1 MAEGILVFAEQR
13 NGHLMKAAQEVLTA
27 GHTLAEESG
36 TGMAAVVIGPGAD
49 SLTDDIARYGASD
62 VYIADGDA
70 FANYSGLAYA
80 EAVRAAAAE
89 VDPGVILFA
98 ADSMGQ
104 DLAPVVAAKL
114 QVGNGSDVTEVHYT
128 DGSVTA
134 KRPVY
139 AGKSFVNIAFKK
151 SPAVLTIRPNTYPPA
166 ENPADATV
174 QNLDVAPS
182 ENALRVKATFEESE
196 SERPE
201 LTEAERI
208 VSGGRGVG
216 SPEDFEIIEKLAD
229 ALGAAVGA
237 SRAVTDAGWRP
248 YSEQV
253 GQTGKTVS
261 PALYVAC
268 GISGAIQ
275 HLAGMRSSKVIV
287 AINKDPEAPI
297 FKVADYGIVADL
309 FEAIPR
315 FIEALE
321 NQG

>member
-13 NGHLMKAAQEVLTA
+13 NGHLMKAAKEVLTA

-36 TGMAAVVIGPGAD
+36 TEMSAVVVGEGVD
-49 SLTDDIARYGASD
+49 SLTDEIAQFGASN
-62 VYIADGDA
+62 VYVADDA
-70 FANYSGLAYA
+70 GFANYTGLAYA
-80 EAVRAAAAE
+80 EAVNAAVNEA
-89 VDPGVILFA
+89 DPAVILFP

-114 QVGNGSDVTEVHYT
+114 EVGNGSDVTKVNYS
-128 DGSVTA
+128 DGKVTA
-134 KRPVY
+134 RRPVY
-139 AGKSFVNIAFKK
+139 AGKSFVDISFRK
-151 SPAVLTIRPNTYPPA
+151 SPAVLTVRPNTYPP
-166 ENPADATV
+166 EEHPVNGTV
-174 QNLDVAPS
+174 QSLDVTPS
-182 ENALRVKATFEESE
+182 DNALRVSATFEESE

-216 SPEDFEIIEKLAD
+216 SADDFEIIEKLAD

-297 FKVADYGIVADL
+297 FKIADYGIVADL

-315 FIEALE
+315 FIEELE
-321 NQG
+321 NQD

>member
-13 NGHLMKAAQEVLTA
+13 NGQLMKAAKEVLTA
-27 GHTLAEESG
+27 GYQIAESSG
-36 TGMAAVVIGPGAD
+36 TTVSTVVVGDGVSSI
-49 SLTDDIARYGASD
+49 TDDISQFGASTIY
-62 VYIADGDA
+62 VADDGEL
-70 FANYSGLAYA
+70 ANYSGLAYA
-80 EAVRAAAAE
+80 EYIRAAIEQA
-89 VDPGVILFA
+89 DPAVVLFP

-114 QVGNGSDVTEVHYT
+114 GVGNGSDVTEIQYQ
-128 DGSVTA
+128 DGTVTA

-139 AGKSFVNIAFKK
+139 AGKSLVNITFQQ
-151 SPAVLTIRPNTYPPA
+151 SPAVLTVRPNTYPPEEHPGEA
-166 ENPADATV
+166 SVE
-174 QNLDVAPS
+174 NLDVSLPD
-182 ENALRVKATFEESE
+182 NALRVTARFEVSE

-201 LTEAERI
+201 LTEANRI

-229 ALGAAVGA
+229 AMSAAVGA

-287 AINKDPEAPI
+287 AINKDPDAPI
-297 FKVADYGIVADL
+297 FKVADYGITGDL
-309 FEAIPR
+309 FEVVPR
-315 FIEALE
+315 MIEELKNE
-321 NQG
+321 S